1 MTTISAHQQAM
12 TEANLSI
19 TEPAAA
25 AVVAM
30 NKPMKAAQAMKAM
43 RNAKKKGVSKVA
55 KGRFAKHLVFKGKK
69 EKTVSGL
76 TKDDIVRNKAGKL
89 VSRKKSAL
97 GKKLDRVKAWRESFM
112 KARAVMGVRGFVA
125 MNGQTAQGKALYA
138 KTRSFYSP

>member
-1 MTTISAHQQAM
+1 MIGAEQQA
-12 TEANLSI
+12 TTQNLPM

-25 AVVAM
+25 GVMAV
-30 NKPMKAAQAMKAM
+30 NKPMKTAQAMKAM
-43 RNAKKKGVSKVA
+43 RNAKKKRVSKVA
-55 KGRFAKHLVFKGKK
+55 KGRFAKNLVFKGKK

-76 TKDDIVRNKAGKL
+76 TKEDIVQNKAGKL
-89 VSRKKSAL
+89 VSWKKSAL
-97 GKKLDRVKAWRESFM
+97 GKKFDRVKGWRESFM